1 MTDTRR
7 KPVVALMGEFS
18 AGKSTLTNLLL
29 GAAPLPV
36 RITATRLPPVMITAG
51 PEGGDRED
59 HAGDLHPLPPGGL
72 AEIAHEETRLVRL
85 RMEADILHLCDLID
99 MPGISDPN
107 MDSAVWRDVIGSA
120 DILIWCTHATQAWRQ
135 SEAAA
140 WDTLPEHLQGN
151 GLLVVSRWDKL
162 TNDRDR
168 ARVMARLGAEA
179 GSRFRAIYPVS
190 LTDAVGAGDDRDR
203 WVRSGAEPFVCGLLD
218 LILNGEIVPPAGAE
232 VPGDPPAEPIDLAR
246 ARDTGAGER
255 IVPQRVRP
263 QPDGP
268 RRTRPAAGAHPA

>member
-1 MTDTRR
+1 MTDARP
-7 KPVVALMGEFS
+7 KPVIALMGEFS

-36 RITATRLPPVMITAG
+36 RITATRLPPVMISAG

-59 HAGDLHPLPPGGL
+59 HAGDLHPLPAGGL
-72 AEIAHEETRLVRL
+72 AQIAPEDTRLVRL

-107 MDSAVWRDVIGSA
+107 MDGRVWRDVIGAA
-120 DILIWCTHATQAWRQ
+120 DIVIWCTHATQAWRQ

-140 WDTLPEHLQGN
+140 WDNLPEHLQEN

-168 ARVMARLGAEA
+168 ARVMARLRAEA

-190 LTDAVGAGDDRDR
+190 LLDAVEAGEDGDR
-203 WVRSGAEPFVCGLLD
+203 WARSGAEPFVRGLVD
-218 LILNGEIVPPAGAE
+218 LILNGETAPQAE
-232 VPGDPPAEPIDLAR
+232 ADMPCDPPAAPIDLAR
-246 ARDTGAGER
+246 ARDTGAGDR

>member
-1 MTDTRR
+1 MTEARR
-7 KPVVALMGEFS
+7 KPIVALMGEFS

-36 RITATRLPPVMITAG
+36 RITATRLPPVRISLG
-51 PEGGDRED
+51 PKGGECED
-59 HAGDLHPLPPGGL
+59 HAGGLHTLPTGGL
-72 AEIAHEETRLVRL
+72 AGITPEDTRLVRL
-85 RMEADILHLCDLID
+85 RMEADILHLCDLVD

-107 MDSAVWRDVIGSA
+107 MDSAVWRDVIGAA
-120 DILIWCTHATQAWRQ
+120 DIVIWCTHATQAWRQ

-140 WDTLPEHLQGN
+140 WDGLPERLKGN

-168 ARVMARLGAEA
+168 ASVMTRLRAEA

-190 LTDAVGAGDDRDR
+190 LLEAVAAGDDRES
-203 WVRSGAEPFVCGLLD
+203 WARSGAEPFVYGLVD
-218 LILNGEIVPPAGAE
+218 LILNGEIALPVGDDM
-232 VPGDPPAEPIDLAR
+232 PGDPPAEPIDLAR
-246 ARDTGAGER
+246 ARDTGAGDR

-263 QPDGP
+263 QSYGP
-268 RRTRPAAGAHPA
+268 RRTRPSPGVRPV

>member
-1 MTDTRR
+1 MREAR
-7 KPVVALMGEFS
+7 PKPIVALMGEFS

-36 RITATRLPPVMITAG
+36 RITATRLPPVRISAG

-59 HAGDLHPLPPGGL
+59 HAGELHPLPPGGL
-72 AEIAHEETRLVRL
+72 AEIAPEDTRLVRL
-85 RMEADILHLCDLID
+85 RMEADILHLCDLVD

-107 MDSAVWRDVIGSA
+107 RDSTVWRDVIGAA
-120 DILIWCTHATQAWRQ
+120 DIMIWCTHATQAWRQ

-140 WDTLPEHLQGN
+140 WDSLPEGLKGN

-168 ARVMARLGAEA
+168 SRVMTRLRAEA
-179 GSRFRAIYPVS
+179 GSRFCAIYPVS
-190 LTDAVGAGDDRDR
+190 LLDAIEAGEDRHR
-203 WVRSGAEPFVCGLLD
+203 WVRSGAEAFVCGLLD
-218 LILNGEIVPPAGAE
+218 LILNGEIALPVGIDL
-232 VPGDPPAEPIDLAR
+232 PGDPPVAPIDLAR
-246 ARDTGAGER
+246 ARDTGAIDR

-263 QPDGP
+263 QPDGT
-268 RRTRPAAGAHPA
+268 RRIRPSSGVRPV

>member
-1 MTDTRR
+1 MTNARP

-36 RITATRLPPVMITAG
+36 RITATRLPPVMISLG

-59 HAGDLHPLPPGGL
+59 HAGDLHPLPAGGL
-72 AEIAHEETRLVRL
+72 ADIAPEDTRLVRL

-107 MDSAVWRDVIGSA
+107 MDGRVWRDVIGAA
-120 DILIWCTHATQAWRQ
+120 DIVIWCTHATQAWRQ

-140 WDTLPEHLQGN
+140 WDNLPEHLRRK

-190 LTDAVGAGDDRDR
+190 LLDAVEAGDDRDR

-218 LILNGEIVPPAGAE
+218 LILKGEIIPPAGTDM
-232 VPGDPPAEPIDLAR
+232 PRDPPAEPIDLAR
-246 ARDTGAGER
+246 ARDTGTGER

-268 RRTRPAAGAHPA
+268 RGTRPTVRAHPA